1 MMGHLYCKMKKLFK
15 NIFNQFLGHS
25 TDGYFRVP
33 DTQQDL
39 PNPPNDTP
47 WAGTDKFAL
56 NKFNELTRKDGHG
69 SPIFYA
75 IIGFVLA
82 VITLVEFLIF
92 YVESLGVLLIPIM
105 LVLSLMKFVI
115 VVAFFM
121 HLRFD
126 NKIFTYLFFA
136 GFILAVVISLALLI
150 LLAIKP

>member
-1 MMGHLYCKMKKLFK
+1 MKKLFR
-15 NIFNQFLGHS
+15 NIWSQFLGHS

-33 DTQQDL
+33 DTPQDL
-39 PNPPNDTP
+39 PEPENDTP
-47 WAGTDKFAL
+47 WAGTLKL
-56 NKFNELTRKDGHG
+56 SMEKFNKLTRKDGHG
-69 SPIFYA
+69 TPAFYA
-75 IIGFVLA
+75 IVGLILA

-105 LVLSLMKFVI
+105 LILSLMKFVI
-115 VVAFFM
+115 VVAIFM

-136 GFILAVVISLALLI
+136 CFILAAVISVALLV

>member
-1 MMGHLYCKMKKLFK
+1 MKKLFR
-15 NIFNQFLGHS
+15 NIWSQFLGHS

-33 DTQQDL
+33 DTPQDL
-39 PNPPNDTP
+39 PEPENDTP
-47 WAGTDKFAL
+47 WAGTLKL
-56 NKFNELTRKDGHG
+56 SMEKFNKLTRKDGHG
-69 SPIFYA
+69 TPAFYA
-75 IIGFVLA
+75 IVGLILA

-105 LVLSLMKFVI
+105 LILSLMKFVI

-126 NKIFTYLFFA
+126 NKLFTYLFFA
-136 GFILAVVISLALLI
+136 GFILAAVISVALLV

>member
-1 MMGHLYCKMKKLFK
+1 M
-15 NIFNQFLGHS
+15 
-25 TDGYFRVP
+25 
-33 DTQQDL
+33 
-39 PNPPNDTP
+39 
-47 WAGTDKFAL
+47 
-56 NKFNELTRKDGHG
+56 
-69 SPIFYA
+69 
-75 IIGFVLA
+75 A

>member
-1 MMGHLYCKMKKLFK
+1 MKKLLR
-15 NIFNQFLGHS
+15 NIWNQFLGHPTS
-25 TDGYFRVP
+25 GYFRVP
-33 DTQQDL
+33 DTPQDL
-39 PNPPNDTP
+39 PDPENDTP
-47 WAGTDKFAL
+47 WAGTLKL
-56 NKFNELTRKDGHG
+56 SIEKFNKLTRKDGHG
-69 SPIFYA
+69 TPAFYA
-75 IIGFVLA
+75 IVGLILA

-126 NKIFTYLFFA
+126 NKLLTYLFFA
-136 GFILAVVISLALLI
+136 GFVLAAVIAIALLI

>member
-1 MMGHLYCKMKKLFK
+1 MKKLFR
-15 NIFNQFLGHS
+15 NIWSQFLGHS

-33 DTQQDL
+33 DTPQDL
-39 PNPPNDTP
+39 PEPENDTP
-47 WAGTDKFAL
+47 WAGTLKL
-56 NKFNELTRKDGHG
+56 SMEKFNKLTRKDGHG
-69 SPIFYA
+69 TPAFYA
-75 IIGFVLA
+75 IVGLILA
-82 VITLVEFLIF
+82 VITLVEFLVF

-105 LVLSLMKFVI
+105 LILSLMKFVI

-136 GFILAVVISLALLI
+136 GFILAAVIAVALLV

>member
-1 MMGHLYCKMKKLFK
+1 MKKLFR
-15 NIFNQFLGHS
+15 NIWNQFLGHS

-33 DTQQDL
+33 ETPQDL
-39 PNPPNDTP
+39 PNPENDTP
-47 WAGTDKFAL
+47 WAGTLKL
-56 NKFNELTRKDGHG
+56 SMEKFNKITRKDGHG
-69 SPIFYA
+69 SPVFYA
-75 IIGFVLA
+75 IVGLVLA
-82 VITLVEFLIF
+82 VITLVEFLVF

-126 NKIFTYLFFA
+126 NKIFTILFFA
-136 GFILAVVISLALLI
+136 GFVLAVVIGIVLLI

>member
-1 MMGHLYCKMKKLFK
+1 MKKLFK
-15 NIFNQFLGHS
+15 NIWNQFLGHS

-33 DTQQDL
+33 DTPQDL
-39 PNPPNDTP
+39 PDPENDTP
-47 WAGTDKFAL
+47 WAGTLKL
-56 NKFNELTRKDGHG
+56 SMEKFNKLTRKDGHG
-69 SPIFYA
+69 TPAFYA
-75 IIGFVLA
+75 IVGVVLA
-82 VITLVEFLIF
+82 LITLVEFLIF

-126 NKIFTYLFFA
+126 NKLLTYLFFA
-136 GFILAVVISLALLI
+136 GFILAAVIAVALLI

>member
-1 MMGHLYCKMKKLFK
+1 MKKLFR
-15 NIFNQFLGHS
+15 NIWNQFLGHP

-33 DTQQDL
+33 DTPQDL
-39 PNPPNDTP
+39 PEPENDTP
-47 WAGTDKFAL
+47 WAGTMKL
-56 NKFNELTRKDGHG
+56 SMEKFNKLTRKDGHG
-69 SPIFYA
+69 TPAFYA
-75 IIGFVLA
+75 IIGLILA

-105 LVLSLMKFVI
+105 LILSLMKFVI

-136 GFILAVVISLALLI
+136 GFILAAVISVALLV

>member
-1 MMGHLYCKMKKLFK
+1 MKKLIR
-15 NIFNQFLGHS
+15 NIWSQFLGHS

-33 DTQQDL
+33 DTPQDL
-39 PNPPNDTP
+39 PEPENDTP
-47 WAGTDKFAL
+47 WAGTLKL
-56 NKFNELTRKDGHG
+56 SMEKFNKLTRKDGHG
-69 SPIFYA
+69 TPAFYA
-75 IIGFVLA
+75 IVGLILA

-105 LVLSLMKFVI
+105 LILSLMKFVI

-126 NKIFTYLFFA
+126 NKLFTYLFFA
-136 GFILAVVISLALLI
+136 GFILAAVISVALLV

>member
-1 MMGHLYCKMKKLFK
+1 MKKLFR
-15 NIFNQFLGHS
+15 NIWSQFLGHS

-33 DTQQDL
+33 ETPQDL
-39 PNPPNDTP
+39 PEPENDTP
-47 WAGTDKFAL
+47 WAGTLKL
-56 NKFNELTRKDGHG
+56 SMEKFNKLTRKDGHG
-69 SPIFYA
+69 TPAFYA
-75 IIGFVLA
+75 IVGLILA

-105 LVLSLMKFVI
+105 LILSLMKFVI

-136 GFILAVVISLALLI
+136 GFLLAAVIAVALLV

>member
-1 MMGHLYCKMKKLFK
+1 MKKLFR
-15 NIFNQFLGHS
+15 NIWSQFLGHS

-33 DTQQDL
+33 DTPQDL
-39 PNPPNDTP
+39 PEPENDTP
-47 WAGTDKFAL
+47 WAGTLKL
-56 NKFNELTRKDGHG
+56 SMEKFNKLTRKDGHG
-69 SPIFYA
+69 TPAFYA
-75 IIGFVLA
+75 IVGLILA

-105 LVLSLMKFVI
+105 LILSLMKFVI
-115 VVAFFM
+115 VVAIFM

-136 GFILAVVISLALLI
+136 CFILAAVISVALSV

>member
-1 MMGHLYCKMKKLFK
+1 MKKLFR
-15 NIFNQFLGHS
+15 NIWSQFLGHS

-33 DTQQDL
+33 DTPQDL
-39 PNPPNDTP
+39 PEPENDTP
-47 WAGTDKFAL
+47 WAGTLKL
-56 NKFNELTRKDGHG
+56 SMEKFNKLTRKDGHG
-69 SPIFYA
+69 TPAFYA
-75 IIGFVLA
+75 IVGLILA

-105 LVLSLMKFVI
+105 LILSLMKFVI

-126 NKIFTYLFFA
+126 NKLFTYLFFA
-136 GFILAVVISLALLI
+136 GFILAAVITVALLV

>member
-1 MMGHLYCKMKKLFK
+1 MKKLFR
-15 NIFNQFLGHS
+15 NIWSQFLGHS

-33 DTQQDL
+33 DTPQDL
-39 PNPPNDTP
+39 PEPENDTP
-47 WAGTDKFAL
+47 WAGTLKL
-56 NKFNELTRKDGHG
+56 SMEKFNKLTRKDGHG
-69 SPIFYA
+69 TPAFYA
-75 IIGFVLA
+75 IVGLILA

-105 LVLSLMKFVI
+105 LILSLMKFVI

-126 NKIFTYLFFA
+126 NKLFTYLFFA
-136 GFILAVVISLALLI
+136 GFILAAVIAVALLV

>member
-1 MMGHLYCKMKKLFK
+1 MKRLFR
-15 NIFNQFLGHS
+15 NIWSQFLGHS

-33 DTQQDL
+33 DTPQDL
-39 PNPPNDTP
+39 PEPENDTP
-47 WAGTDKFAL
+47 WAGTLKL
-56 NKFNELTRKDGHG
+56 SMEKFNKLTRKDGHG
-69 SPIFYA
+69 TPAFYA
-75 IIGFVLA
+75 IVGLILA

-105 LVLSLMKFVI
+105 LILSLMKFVI

-136 GFILAVVISLALLI
+136 GFILAAVIAVALLV

>member
-1 MMGHLYCKMKKLFK
+1 MKKLIR
-15 NIFNQFLGHS
+15 NIWSQFLGHS

-33 DTQQDL
+33 DTPQDL
-39 PNPPNDTP
+39 PEPENDTP
-47 WAGTDKFAL
+47 WAGTLKL
-56 NKFNELTRKDGHG
+56 SMEKFNKLTRKDGHG
-69 SPIFYA
+69 TPAFYA
-75 IIGFVLA
+75 IVGLILA

-105 LVLSLMKFVI
+105 LILSLMKFVI

-126 NKIFTYLFFA
+126 NKLFTYLFFA
-136 GFILAVVISLALLI
+136 GFILAAVIAVALLV

>member
-1 MMGHLYCKMKKLFK
+1 MKRLFR
-15 NIFNQFLGHS
+15 NIWSQFLGHS

-33 DTQQDL
+33 DTPQDL
-39 PNPPNDTP
+39 PEPENDTP
-47 WAGTDKFAL
+47 WAGTLKL
-56 NKFNELTRKDGHG
+56 SMEKFNKLTRKDGHG
-69 SPIFYA
+69 TPAFYA
-75 IIGFVLA
+75 IVGLILA

-105 LVLSLMKFVI
+105 LILSLMKFVI

-126 NKIFTYLFFA
+126 NKLFTYLFFA
-136 GFILAVVISLALLI
+136 GFLLAAVIAVALLV

>member
-1 MMGHLYCKMKKLFK
+1 MKKLFR
-15 NIFNQFLGHS
+15 NIWDQFLGHS

-33 DTQQDL
+33 DTPQDL
-39 PNPPNDTP
+39 PEPENDTP
-47 WAGTDKFAL
+47 WAGNLKL
-56 NKFNELTRKDGHG
+56 SMEKFNKLTRKDGHG
-69 SPIFYA
+69 TPAFYA
-75 IIGFVLA
+75 IVGLILA

-105 LVLSLMKFVI
+105 LILSLMKFVI

-136 GFILAVVISLALLI
+136 GFILAAVISVALLV

>member
-1 MMGHLYCKMKKLFK
+1 MKKLFR
-15 NIFNQFLGHS
+15 NIWSQFLGHS

-33 DTQQDL
+33 DTPQDL
-39 PNPPNDTP
+39 PEPENDTP
-47 WAGTDKFAL
+47 WAGTLKL
-56 NKFNELTRKDGHG
+56 SMEKFNKLTRKDGHG
-69 SPIFYA
+69 TPAFYA
-75 IIGFVLA
+75 IVGLILA

-105 LVLSLMKFVI
+105 LILSLMKFVI

-126 NKIFTYLFFA
+126 NKLFTYLFFA
-136 GFILAVVISLALLI
+136 GFLLAAVIAVALLI

>member
-1 MMGHLYCKMKKLFK
+1 MKKLFR
-15 NIFNQFLGHS
+15 NIWNQFLGHS

-33 DTQQDL
+33 ETPQDL
-39 PNPPNDTP
+39 PNPENDTP
-47 WAGTDKFAL
+47 WAGTLKL
-56 NKFNELTRKDGHG
+56 SMEKFNKITRKDGHG
-69 SPIFYA
+69 SPVFYA
-75 IIGFVLA
+75 IVGLVLA
-82 VITLVEFLIF
+82 VITLVEFLVF

-126 NKIFTYLFFA
+126 NKIFTILFFS
-136 GFILAVVISLALLI
+136 GFVLAVVIGIALLI

>member
-1 MMGHLYCKMKKLFK
+1 MKKLFR
-15 NIFNQFLGHS
+15 NIWSQFLGHS

-33 DTQQDL
+33 DTPQDL
-39 PNPPNDTP
+39 PEPENDTP
-47 WAGTDKFAL
+47 WAGTLKL
-56 NKFNELTRKDGHG
+56 SMEKFNKLTRKDGHG
-69 SPIFYA
+69 TPAFYA
-75 IIGFVLA
+75 IVGLILA

-105 LVLSLMKFVI
+105 LILSLMKFVI

-126 NKIFTYLFFA
+126 NKLLTYLFFA
-136 GFILAVVISLALLI
+136 GFLLAAVIAVALLV

>member
-1 MMGHLYCKMKKLFK
+1 MKKLFR
-15 NIFNQFLGHS
+15 NIWSQFLGHS

-33 DTQQDL
+33 DTPQDL
-39 PNPPNDTP
+39 PEPENDTP
-47 WAGTDKFAL
+47 WAGTLKL
-56 NKFNELTRKDGHG
+56 SMEKFNKLTRKDGHG
-69 SPIFYA
+69 TPAFYA
-75 IIGFVLA
+75 IVGLILA

-105 LVLSLMKFVI
+105 LILSLMKFVI

-136 GFILAVVISLALLI
+136 GFLLAAVISIALLV

>member
-1 MMGHLYCKMKKLFK
+1 MKKLFR
-15 NIFNQFLGHS
+15 NIWSQFLGHS

-33 DTQQDL
+33 DTPQDL
-39 PNPPNDTP
+39 PEPENDTP
-47 WAGTDKFAL
+47 WAGTLKL
-56 NKFNELTRKDGHG
+56 STEKFNKLTRKDGHG
-69 SPIFYA
+69 TPAFYA
-75 IIGFVLA
+75 IVGLILA

-105 LVLSLMKFVI
+105 LILSLMKFVI

-136 GFILAVVISLALLI
+136 GFLLAAVISVALLV

>member
-1 MMGHLYCKMKKLFK
+1 MKKLFR
-15 NIFNQFLGHS
+15 NIWSQFLGHS

-33 DTQQDL
+33 DTPQDL
-39 PNPPNDTP
+39 PEPENDTP
-47 WAGTDKFAL
+47 WAGTLKL
-56 NKFNELTRKDGHG
+56 SMEKFNKLTRKDGHG
-69 SPIFYA
+69 TPAFYG
-75 IIGFVLA
+75 IVGLILA

-105 LVLSLMKFVI
+105 LILSLMKFVI

-126 NKIFTYLFFA
+126 NKLFTYLFFS
-136 GFILAVVISLALLI
+136 GFILAAVIAVALLV

>member
-1 MMGHLYCKMKKLFK
+1 MKKLIR
-15 NIFNQFLGHS
+15 NIWSQFLGHS

-33 DTQQDL
+33 DTPQDL
-39 PNPPNDTP
+39 PEPENDTP
-47 WAGTDKFAL
+47 WAGTLKL
-56 NKFNELTRKDGHG
+56 SMEKFNKLTRKDGHG
-69 SPIFYA
+69 TPAFYA
-75 IIGFVLA
+75 IVGLILA

-105 LVLSLMKFVI
+105 LILSLMKFVI

-136 GFILAVVISLALLI
+136 GFILAAVISVALLV

>member
-1 MMGHLYCKMKKLFK
+1 MKKLFR
-15 NIFNQFLGHS
+15 NIWSQFLGHS

-33 DTQQDL
+33 ETPQDL
-39 PNPPNDTP
+39 PEPENDTP
-47 WAGTDKFAL
+47 WAGTLKL
-56 NKFNELTRKDGHG
+56 SMEKFNKLTRKDGHG
-69 SPIFYA
+69 TPAFYA
-75 IIGFVLA
+75 IVGLILA

-105 LVLSLMKFVI
+105 LILSLMKFVI

-136 GFILAVVISLALLI
+136 GFILAAVISVALLV

>member
-1 MMGHLYCKMKKLFK
+1 MKKLFR
-15 NIFNQFLGHS
+15 NIWSQFLGHS

-33 DTQQDL
+33 DTPQDL
-39 PNPPNDTP
+39 PEPENDTP
-47 WAGTDKFAL
+47 WAGTLKL
-56 NKFNELTRKDGHG
+56 SMEKFNKLTRKDGHG
-69 SPIFYA
+69 TPAFYA
-75 IIGFVLA
+75 IVGLILA

-105 LVLSLMKFVI
+105 LILSLMKFVI

-126 NKIFTYLFFA
+126 NKLLTYLFFA
-136 GFILAVVISLALLI
+136 GFLLAAVIAIALLV

>member
-1 MMGHLYCKMKKLFK
+1 MKKLFR
-15 NIFNQFLGHS
+15 NIWSQFLGHS

-33 DTQQDL
+33 DTPQDL
-39 PNPPNDTP
+39 PEPENDTP
-47 WAGTDKFAL
+47 WAGTLKL
-56 NKFNELTRKDGHG
+56 SMEKFNKLTRKDGHG
-69 SPIFYA
+69 TPAFYA
-75 IIGFVLA
+75 IVGLVLA

-105 LVLSLMKFVI
+105 LILSLMKFVI

-126 NKIFTYLFFA
+126 NKLFTYLFFA
-136 GFILAVVISLALLI
+136 GFLLAAVIAVALLV